1 MPGSGCGEEQAL
13 ENWYG
18 CPAVDLSGDDDI
30 STKAGLTELSPAGA
44 GREVIGNVGGDGTM
58 SFARDHGFGREV
70 LPAPVGESAEES
82 AGAHRSSTAGRSDP
96 SDHRSPADTTATEVV
111 RRS

>member
-1 MPGSGCGEEQAL
+1 MPGSGCGEEPAL

-18 CPAVDLSGDDDI
+18 SAAVDLSGDDDI
-30 STKAGLTELSPAGA
+30 SAKAGLTELASAGA
-44 GREVIGNVGGDGTM
+44 GREVIGNVRGDGTM
-58 SFARDHGFGREV
+58 GFARDHGFGRGGRQPRSARA
-70 LPAPVGESAEES
+70 LRRAPAP
-82 AGAHRSSTAGRSDP
+82 HRSSTAGRSDP

>member
-82 AGAHRSSTAGRSDP
+82 AGAPQVLDSGTQRPVRPPLSSGHDRY
-96 SDHRSPADTTATEVV
+96 
-111 RRS
+111 